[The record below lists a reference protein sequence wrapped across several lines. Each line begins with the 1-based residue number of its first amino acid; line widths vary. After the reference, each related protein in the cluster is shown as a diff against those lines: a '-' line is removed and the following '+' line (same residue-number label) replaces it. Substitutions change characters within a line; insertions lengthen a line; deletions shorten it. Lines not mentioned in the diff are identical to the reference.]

1 MIPIL
6 DLSGLTSNVET
17 AVLESGAPAEVKL
30 FISTRLS
37 LLPDGSYAR
46 VKVFDERLVYSPFDS
61 RQTSIE
67 VSEIP
72 QPL

>member
-6 DLSGLTSNVET
+6 DLFGLTSNVVT
-17 AVLESGAPAEVKL
+17 AVNASGASADIKTFVL
-30 FISTRLS
+30 AQLS

-46 VKVFDERLVYSPFDS
+46 VKVFDERVIYPGFDS
-61 RQTSIE
+61 WQTSFE
-67 VSEIP
+67 VSQIP